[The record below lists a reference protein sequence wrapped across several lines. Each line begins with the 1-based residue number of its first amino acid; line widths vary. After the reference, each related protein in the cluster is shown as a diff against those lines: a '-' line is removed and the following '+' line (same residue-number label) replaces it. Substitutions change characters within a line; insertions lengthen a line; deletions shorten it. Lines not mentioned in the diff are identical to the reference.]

1 MTKPAINKAQNS
13 TKPKR
18 VPGRPFTKDNKVT
31 GEKDSRINRR
41 GRLVSDRD
49 ALKKELAEFLAEIV
63 YVADPKTGKLK
74 PLLDEITGEKLTR
87 RRAGMRIV
95 ARSMN
100 PAHIFE
106 LWNQTYGK
114 PKEEIEGNLKG
125 EIILRVVYADKKQT
139 NNENER
145 S

>member
-49 ALKKELAEFLAEIV
+49 ALKKELAEFLAEII

-95 ARSMN
+95 SGSRN

-114 PKEEIEGNLKG
+114 PKEEVDVTSGGEKITGVIQIIEHDDKG
-125 EIILRVVYADKKQT
+125 T
-139 NNENER
+139 
-145 S
+145 